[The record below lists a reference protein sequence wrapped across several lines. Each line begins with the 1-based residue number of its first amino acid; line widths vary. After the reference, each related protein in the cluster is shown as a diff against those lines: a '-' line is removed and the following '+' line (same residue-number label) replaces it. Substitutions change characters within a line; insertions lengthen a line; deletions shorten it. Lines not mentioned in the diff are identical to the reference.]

1 MRYISWTEFFIR
13 NGRRIEKL
21 VIQFCHILSTNCI
34 CTGNVQGMIV
44 LETAFQICRP
54 GQTILFHPTEALE
67 HTLGQDHIHIF
78 DAVPLAPDIHD
89 HVNAQVIEQ
98 GSEIHFMD
106 DAFDVGQANLKGM
119 MLMPVLFQRI
129 KFTGQSWGY
138 QAFSIKLRDLD
149 IHFLFHS
156 GISSNSCIAA
166 IILHC
171 NGFDLGYDASGII
184 NDDDPPIIK
193 EPFTINPTAAGKEQ
207 AVIGVEFTQLA
218 LPNGNTEHH
227 AFFQLF
233 IKVRPNEAEFGIAAH
248 TGRTL
253 EGHIGVQVA
262 LQTKLDS
269 LRAEHP
275 FCFSLKLRHLA
286 HRLSIKD
293 AGKINV
299 DKHLR

>member
-1 MRYISWTEFFIR
+1 M
-13 NGRRIEKL
+13 
-21 VIQFCHILSTNCI
+21 
-34 CTGNVQGMIV
+34 
-44 LETAFQICRP
+44 
-54 GQTILFHPTEALE
+54 
-67 HTLGQDHIHIF
+67 
-78 DAVPLAPDIHD
+78 PLAPDIHD
-89 HVNAQVIEQ
+89 HVNTQVIEQ

-106 DAFDVGQANLKGM
+106 DAFDVGQTYLKGM
-119 MLMPVLFQRI
+119 MLMPMLFQRI
-129 KFTGQSWGY
+129 KLPGQSWGY
-138 QAFSIKLRDLD
+138 QAFSIEFRDLD

-156 GISSNSCIAA
+156 GISSDSCVASVV
-166 IILHC
+166 LHG
-171 NGFDLGYDASGII
+171 NGFDLRDDASRII
-184 NDDDPPIIK
+184 DNDDPPIIQ
-193 EPFTINPTAAGKEQ
+193 EPFAVNPSAAGKEQ
-207 AVIGVEFTQLA
+207 TVIGVELTQLA
-218 LPNGNTEHH
+218 LPNGHAEHH

-233 IKVRPNEAEFGIAAH
+233 VNISPDEAEFGITAH

-275 FCFSLKLRHLA
+275 FCFSLELRHLT